1 MNAVYETTVNAM
13 GSEVNSFQDE
23 QMFILFGPQ
32 APDTLRDYCY
42 VIDVHPINGNI
53 EPNQA
58 ATIDGKTYKITA
70 VGDLVNKNLS
80 NLGHVTFAFTGDEQ
94 AELPGTI
101 YLENQPLPV
110 LQIGSK
116 IVISA

>member
-1 MNAVYETTVNAM
+1 MSTVYETIVTAM

-42 VIDVHPINGNI
+42 VIDVNSINGNI
-53 EPNQA
+53 APNQN
-58 ATIDGKTYKITA
+58 ATIDGQTYRITA
-70 VGDLVNKNLS
+70 VGDLVNKNLG
-80 NLGHVTFAFTGDEQ
+80 NLGHVTFAFTGDKH